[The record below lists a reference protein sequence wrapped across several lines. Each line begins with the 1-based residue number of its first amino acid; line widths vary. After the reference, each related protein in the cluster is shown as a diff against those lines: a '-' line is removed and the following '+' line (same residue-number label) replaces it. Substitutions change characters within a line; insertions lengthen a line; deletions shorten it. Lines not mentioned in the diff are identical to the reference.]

1 MPDGSARGI
10 NGPADWLA
18 YGFPAGALDIWSP
31 WLVGVAKWNAVV
43 HEGFGTLA
51 SEWQNF
57 VSRRVMED
65 FAFMQRVAQCRTPD
79 QVWGVHADFWQK
91 AVEDYSKEYLLT
103 SRLAVGLTTKAAAA
117 ARCATQEASAEVLVL
132 LKAA

>member
-1 MPDGSARGI
+1 MPDGSARQIDSPMGQLPL
-10 NGPADWLA
+10 GVPAS
-18 YGFPAGALDIWSP
+18 ALGMWSP
-31 WLVGVAKWNAVV
+31 WLVGATKWSAQV
-43 HEGFGTLA
+43 HEAFGTLA

-57 VSRRVMED
+57 VSRRVKED

-91 AVEDYSKEYLLT
+91 AVEDYSKENLLT